1 MIPEVPR
8 HSKQTNKQ
16 NKTAHTQK
24 QPQIASPAFASTLV
38 THEPKFH
45 RELTS
50 GMLAID
56 HQVLCSLNEEVKW
69 LQVLLQS
76 SPLYRETQRMNIIVT
91 GS

>member
-16 NKTAHTQK
+16 NSTHTK
-24 QPQIASPAFASTLV
+24 ATPIASPAFASTLV

-91 GS
+91 GT